1 MKLGVKCYNNMS
13 IRFENVYKLYKSKG
27 ADKIQ
32 ALDNFCLEI
41 KDNEVFAIA
50 GVNGAGKTT
59 ALKALFG
66 LIKIDK
72 GSVVI
77 ENQEKTSIGF
87 APEIP
92 DLPEYM
98 SVYEVLELSCNLA
111 GISPSQSEIDAT
123 LKLFELTELSHRQV
137 STLSKGNR
145 QRLSL
150 AAAVVFS
157 PSIIVFDEPTSGLDP
172 LGRKLIK
179 EVIKHLKKQGK
190 TLIFS
195 THFLA
200 DLPELCDKM
209 AIVNN
214 GKIVFSGTVKDFS
227 ENTDLEAL
235 EKRFS
240 EICCPTQNDKIAG
253 KENE

>member
-1 MKLGVKCYNNMS
+1 MS

-137 STLSKGNR
+137 ATLSKGNR

-150 AAAVVFS
+150 ASAVVFS
-157 PSIIVFDEPTSGLDP
+157 PSIIVFDEPAQQSIVPEDMKSFIESVVEIKKPFQIITAITLNSQELISIIDGLDASSHH
-172 LGRKLIK
+172 KINI
-179 EVIKHLKKQGK
+179 EGK
-190 TLIFS
+190 AFQ
-195 THFLA
+195 
-200 DLPELCDKM
+200 
-209 AIVNN
+209 
-214 GKIVFSGTVKDFS
+214 
-227 ENTDLEAL
+227 AL
-235 EKRFS
+235 
-240 EICCPTQNDKIAG
+240 
-253 KENE
+253 